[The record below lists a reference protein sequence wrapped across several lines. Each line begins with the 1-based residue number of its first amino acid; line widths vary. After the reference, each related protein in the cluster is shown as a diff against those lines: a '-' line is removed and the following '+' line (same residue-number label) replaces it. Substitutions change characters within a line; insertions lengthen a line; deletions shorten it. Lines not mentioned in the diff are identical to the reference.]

1 MVNNPELINKMINN
15 INKLDDELIKEAIQE
30 VELEDITKQ
39 KYFNNIDEA
48 IKVYTEFRRFKNNG
62 FIETIDPVFFF
73 NLTDCILK
81 RYKELEEKETEK
93 FLKILEDNS
102 KTTLVKEVMELR
114 KENEQYKKQFEDI
127 KCNILVPSITEK
139 NFIPISVIQN
149 KKSEIGSTFDMRE
162 EWYTKQYIIE
172 LLDEILEKGNK

>member
-81 RYKELEEKETEK
+81 RYKELEELNKGLIESNKEWLRVYSE
-93 FLKILEDNS
+93 LE
-102 KTTLVKEVMELR
+102 
-114 KENEQYKKQFEDI
+114 
-127 KCNILVPSITEK
+127 EK
-139 NFIPISVIQN
+139 NAMQ
-149 KKSEIGSTFDMRE
+149 KM
-162 EWYTKQYIIE
+162 
-172 LLDEILEKGNK
+172 